1 MDLKKT
7 RIEGMKIF
15 KVSPEVMNNES
26 EETKKIV
33 KQALKEKPL
42 KIWEREIKQHKS
54 NLLVSNEEGDVFQA
68 TTFVHKKKI
77 FAGVAPNLIQAYF
90 DMAYEQIQWTDKYAD
105 TFHYIASEKFD
116 RIKFIDTPIFNR
128 FIQYRIS
135 SIIFLHL
142 SVEAF
147 INYIIPDDF
156 IYSKTET
163 SNSNKFQEQITKLN
177 KENIERWIS
186 FKEKIEEVIPEL
198 PNTTF
203 DIKKNGDIIGRI
215 LEIENIRNEIIHL
228 KSKDS
233 NSNMHY
239 KKVFDFVASKDLSK
253 YLYSVKK
260 FINILQSDFIKIDKI
275 QEDNN
280 IKEIY
285 IEKAEHLHI
294 GVYFEVIKQ
303 KEKRIAIFIDK
314 WKGLTKESEYL
325 KVVLSYLKL
334 MEDMNLIMDYLVSE
348 EKTKFKI
355 EIFKTDEQIK

>member
-15 KVSPEVMNNES
+15 KISSDALNNEDV
-26 EETKKIV
+26 ETKKIV
-33 KQALKEKPL
+33 KQALEEKPL
-42 KIWEREIKQHKS
+42 KIWERELKQHKS
-54 NLLVSNEEGDVFQA
+54 NLFITNTDGDAFQA
-68 TTFVHKKKI
+68 TTFIHKKKI

-90 DMAYEQIQWTDKYAD
+90 DLAYEQIQWTDKYAD

-147 INYIIPDDF
+147 INYIIPEDF
-156 IYSKTET
+156 IYSKTEI

-177 KENIERWIS
+177 KENIERWIN
-186 FKEKIEEVIPEL
+186 FKEKIEEVIPKL
-198 PNTTF
+198 PNNKF
-203 DIKKNGDIIGRI
+203 DIEKNRDIIDRI
-215 LEIENIRNEIIHL
+215 LEIERIRNEIIHL

-239 KKVFDFVASKDLSK
+239 KKVFDFVASKNLSK
-253 YLYSVKK
+253 YLFSVKK
-260 FINILQSDFIKIDKI
+260 FINILQKDFIKID
-275 QEDNN
+275 N
-280 IKEIY
+280 IKEETFSKEIF

-303 KEKRIAIFIDK
+303 KEKRITIFIDK
-314 WKGLTKESEYL
+314 WKGLTKESEYF

-334 MEDMNLIMDYLVSE
+334 MENMKLIMDYLISE
-348 EKTKFKI
+348 EKNKFKI
-355 EIFKTDEQIK
+355 EIFKNDEQIK